1 MPAMHFHLRW
11 PDGHESRCYSPSLVI
26 KDYFQPGAAYPLP
39 DFLQRSREAL
49 NIASERVRA
58 KFGFACS
65 MALDQLAQIE
75 AEAAGFADRPQA
87 HVEVLAF
94 DDPTESTP

>member
-11 PDGHESRCYSPSLVI
+11 PDQRETRCYSPSLVI
-26 KDYFQPGAAYPLP
+26 KDHFNPGSRYPLP
-39 DFLQRSREAL
+39 EFMREVRSAL
-49 NIASERVRA
+49 NTASDRVRV

-75 AEAAGFADRPQA
+75 TIAAHFDARTE
-87 HVEVLAF
+87 VEVLAF
-94 DDPTESTP
+94 EE

>member
-11 PDGHESRCYSPSLVI
+11 PDQRETRCYSPSLAI
-26 KDYFQPGAAYPLP
+26 KDHFTAGSRYPLP
-39 DFLQRSREAL
+39 EFMREVRSAL
-49 NIASERVRA
+49 NTASDRVRV

-75 AEAAGFADRPQA
+75 TIAAHFYA
-87 HVEVLAF
+87 HTEVEVLTF
-94 DDPTESTP
+94 EE